1 MERLNYIDSNK
12 AFASY
17 NTFVGHKQE
26 LALILVQ
33 RRILAMAN
41 RIIIWRR
48 AGTNTHGP
56 KHALFALIAVKRDL
70 QRGVL

>member
-17 NTFVGHKQE
+17 KFAGHKQA
-26 LALILVQ
+26 LALTLVQ
-33 RRILAMAN
+33 RRILKVAD

-48 AGTNTHGP
+48 AGLNTLGP

-70 QRGVL
+70 QQEAI